1 MSETKNPVF
10 GNKPSN
16 DSNCAYWEE
25 WVSGFP
31 ILTLSPLVEKPN
43 QSRFVILYGDSTEK
57 NQRHRI
63 KILGED
69 IVRSG
74 HIVHCP
80 EYRSNLDPS
89 HISEFGLYD
98 RLQDGRNAI
107 SWALR
112 RKQSEEALV
121 LVGISMGGYLSVRL
135 ADEFG
140 DRIQT
145 LILLAP
151 TAYPNGV
158 CRSCVKFGA
167 GNEFQKIIRRKIGPV
182 WFSWILNK
190 INPPWAN
197 SFIFERAKEVK
208 ADVLLISYSHDK
220 IVPRGVIKKYL
231 RAFSLRPTGRFKFI
245 NLPGFDHSGTVSNKT
260 KRFYVVNQILD
271 FINN

>member
-1 MSETKNPVF
+1 MSETNNSSYEF
-10 GNKPSN
+10 
-16 DSNCAYWEE
+16 WEE

-31 ILTLSPLVEKPN
+31 ILTLSSLVEKPN
-43 QSRFVILYGDSTEK
+43 QFRFIVLYGDSTEK

-69 IVRSG
+69 IARSG

-89 HISEFGLYD
+89 RISEFGLYE

-107 SWALR
+107 IWALE
-112 RKQSEEALV
+112 KKKSEEALV

-140 DRIQT
+140 GRVKS

-151 TAYPNGV
+151 AAYPNGV
-158 CRSCVKFGA
+158 CRPHVKFGA
-167 GNEFQKIIRRKIGPV
+167 GNEFQKIIRRKIGPA
-182 WFSWILNK
+182 WFCWILNK

-197 SFIFERAKEVK
+197 SFIFERARGVK

-220 IVPRGVIKKYL
+220 IVPWGVIKKYL
-231 RAFSLRPTGRFKFI
+231 HAFSLRPAGRFKFV
-245 NLPGFDHSGTVSNKT
+245 NLQGFDHNGTISNKT